1 MKPEFE
7 VGKNPDYNSVD
18 HHRKVLDII
27 HKLYKERNT
36 SYGDSF
42 HKMYE
47 ELGIISGVTQIAH
60 KYNRLIGLAK
70 QLNQRRADAHLSDK
84 TIDTLYDLA
93 NYSILLA
100 MELEREYH
108 YEDVSI
114 MVLKDD
120 ESGYDKS
127 KS

>member
-1 MKPEFE
+1 
-7 VGKNPDYNSVD
+7 
-18 HHRKVLDII
+18 
-27 HKLYKERNT
+27 
-36 SYGDSF
+36 
-42 HKMYE
+42 
-47 ELGIISGVTQIAH
+47 
-60 KYNRLIGLAK
+60 
-70 QLNQRRADAHLSDK
+70 
-84 TIDTLYDLA
+84 
-93 NYSILLA
+93 